1 MWRSKRTP
9 HLKRC
14 RATEKKANNPHASP
28 AISITL
34 PEPLQSGQ
42 DLPSIRPAPL
52 HLRQVF
58 SVASFVPGRT

>member
-52 HLRQVF
+52 H
-58 SVASFVPGRT
+58 